1 MNKIV
6 MRLNILKE
14 NKQIEVIFDERLSFI
29 DNLILLKEIYYLTNI
44 EDIHIWD
51 NDNRMFLKRDVPL
64 TDFHFP
70 QFIRLY
76 LL

>member
-1 MNKIV
+1 

>member
-29 DNLILLKEIYYLTNI
+29 DNLILLKEIYHLTNI